1 MKFTDLN
8 LQIMLHKIKSPF
20 FINSAWNFLG
30 MLLPMV
36 AAFFMIPIVIHHI
49 GLPKFGVFSLMI
61 MLIGAMTLFDFGL
74 TRSITH
80 SASKYYHENNPTDFL
95 SAIKCGWVILSF
107 IVVLL
112 SVLLFLFS
120 GYVAAFILKT
130 DNSPLYSEVVN
141 CIKITAIAL
150 PFVMSQAIC
159 SSVMEALSAF
169 KKINLFRTPFWV
181 LMYAI
186 PLIFSLFT
194 SNIFYLTASVFSLRI
209 LMAIVF
215 YFLMTVEIR
224 KFTKRKLLIAP
235 VSKKIVLEIVT
246 YGGWI
251 SLGNVIVPVMLYL
264 DRFIVASVVGP
275 DIFPYYGTPYEVIS
289 RITVITAAVCG
300 VLFPL
305 LAGTM
310 RNNIIEADSYFK
322 KSIFLIFVTTFPCAV
337 IGIVFSKLFLSLW
350 INPDFASQAWPV
362 FSLLLLG
369 FLIYGLFQP
378 AFIWIMASGKPWIVT
393 VVQVFDLLTYIVYL
407 PWLAKHYGIIG
418 AAIGWDLRM
427 VCGFFLI
434 FFIRYLLYRRHLASH
449 RVV

>member
-36 AAFFMIPIVIHHI
+36 VAFFMIPIVIHHI

-169 KKINLFRTPFWV
+169 KK
-181 LMYAI
+181 
-186 PLIFSLFT
+186 
-194 SNIFYLTASVFSLRI
+194 
-209 LMAIVF
+209 
-215 YFLMTVEIR
+215 
-224 KFTKRKLLIAP
+224 
-235 VSKKIVLEIVT
+235 
-246 YGGWI
+246 
-251 SLGNVIVPVMLYL
+251 
-264 DRFIVASVVGP
+264 
-275 DIFPYYGTPYEVIS
+275 
-289 RITVITAAVCG
+289 
-300 VLFPL
+300 
-305 LAGTM
+305 
-310 RNNIIEADSYFK
+310 
-322 KSIFLIFVTTFPCAV
+322 
-337 IGIVFSKLFLSLW
+337 
-350 INPDFASQAWPV
+350 
-362 FSLLLLG
+362 
-369 FLIYGLFQP
+369 
-378 AFIWIMASGKPWIVT
+378 
-393 VVQVFDLLTYIVYL
+393 
-407 PWLAKHYGIIG
+407 
-418 AAIGWDLRM
+418 
-427 VCGFFLI
+427 
-434 FFIRYLLYRRHLASH
+434 
-449 RVV
+449 